1 MYWLLLFRA
10 KTEEELTKIEEK
22 GGPVMAQAIEAYRHV
37 SASEEFEE
45 KERIRLRRQHDE
57 ASALGH
63 AERKGIEKGMRKGI
77 QKGIQENSIA
87 IAKKMKAEDF
97 DVDIIVRM
105 TGLTVDDIL
114 QL

>member
-1 MYWLLLFRA
+1 
-10 KTEEELTKIEEK
+10 
-22 GGPVMAQAIEAYRHV
+22 MAQAIEAYRHV
-37 SASEEFEE
+37 SASEEFQE
-45 KERIRLRRQHDE
+45 KERMRVRRQHDE

-63 AERKGIEKGMRKGI
+63 ARREGKQE
-77 QKGIQENSIA
+77 GIQENSIA

-114 QL
+114 RL